1 MDVWHLAAAAGAV
14 AVAAASFGKCTGGP
28 PTGLASASS
37 PLTGL
42 ADVPA
47 TQGPPLQNVVYQAS
61 RWLQLTPQA
70 APQPCSSCLHLT
82 IK

>member
-14 AVAAASFGKCTGGP
+14 AVAAA
-28 PTGLASASS
+28 S